1 VTSWD
6 TVLTARLLVMQSKR
20 RLLASTERRLRK
32 HNLKALREKD
42 NRLHKELEDAQRDYQ
57 ATLIAWGSPAMPD
70 YWPTAYTR
78 MIGLADRLANQ
89 LKRAAVEGSPARRYE
104 LGAEIEILEELSR
117 RWRESLRAAI
127 TNGAA

>member
-1 VTSWD
+1 
-6 TVLTARLLVMQSKR
+6 LNARLLVLQSKR
-20 RLLASTERRLRK
+20 RLLAATERRLRK
-32 HNLKALREKD
+32 CNLKALRERD
-42 NRLHKELEDAQRDYQ
+42 SRLRKEVEAAQHDYQ
-57 ATLIAWGSPAMPD
+57 TTLIALGSPAMPD

-127 TNGAA
+127 TKGAA